1 MHRRTGDAMHI
12 LCFLP
17 DFGGGGAQRTVV
29 NLANAF
35 ADFGERVALCSVRT
49 DGAARAWVSDKVEII
64 DLGCRRVRQS
74 LWRLRE
80 VIRERSPDV
89 LFASMV
95 DANILAFAA
104 HKTSCREVKLVLRET
119 NSHLARGDLGKLRRM
134 MVGMAYRRAD
144 SVVALSCGVGAEIT
158 MLYSLNPSRVC
169 TIGNPVNIAD
179 ISAKVATARLMP
191 PPLPRSG
198 PVLLAV
204 GRLTWQKGFDRLI
217 RMFARLPLPDANL
230 VILGEGE
237 ARDMLVDLAAQCGVG
252 NRVVLPGF
260 VQDVERW
267 FAHADVLALPSR
279 WEGFG
284 HVIVEAM
291 AAGLPV
297 VAYDCPHGPRDII
310 RNDEN
315 GILVPADGD
324 SQFAAALQRL
334 LTDETE
340 RRRFAKAGIQTAEC
354 FARNS
359 IATSYLDLFRRL

>member
-1 MHRRTGDAMHI
+1 MHI

-17 DFGGGGAQRTVV
+17 DFGGGGAQRTIV

-35 ADFGERVALCSVRT
+35 ADFGERVGLCSVRT

-64 DLGCRRVRQS
+64 DLGCRRARQS
-74 LWRLRE
+74 LWRLRK
-80 VIRERSPDV
+80 VIRERSPDIV
-89 LFASMV
+89 FASMI

-104 HKTSCREVKLVLRET
+104 REVSGRRPKLVLRET

-134 MVGMAYRRAD
+134 LVGMAYRRAD
-144 SVVALSCGVGAEIT
+144 SVVALSQGVGAEIA
-158 MLYSLNPSRVC
+158 MLYRLNPSRMR
-169 TIGNPVNIAD
+169 TIGNPVNVAD
-179 ISAKVATARLMP
+179 IAARVAAVRL
-191 PPLPRSG
+191 LPSYVPCSG
-198 PVLLAV
+198 PVILAI

-217 RMFARLPLPDANL
+217 RMFAQLPLPDARL

-237 ARDMLVDLAAQCGVG
+237 DRDSLLDLAAQCGVG
-252 NRVVLPGF
+252 SRVVLPGF
-260 VQDVERW
+260 VQDTERW
-267 FAHADVLALPSR
+267 LAHADVFALPSR

-310 RNDEN
+310 GNEEN
-315 GILVPADGD
+315 GILVAPDDD
-324 SQFAAALQRL
+324 SQFSAALQRL

-340 RRRFAKAGIQTAEC
+340 RQRFAKAGMRTAES
-354 FARNS
+354 FARDR
-359 IATSYLDLFRRL
+359 IAASYLDLFRNL

>member
-1 MHRRTGDAMHI
+1 MHI

-64 DLGCRRVRQS
+64 DLGCRQVRQS
-74 LWRLRE
+74 LWRLQK
-80 VIRERSPDV
+80 VIRQRSPDI

-104 HKTSCREVKLVLRET
+104 HRISCRKAKLVLRET
-119 NSHLARGDLGKLRRM
+119 NSHLARGDLGRLRH
-134 MVGMAYRRAD
+134 VLIGAAYRRAD
-144 SVVALSCGVGAEIT
+144 SVVALSRGVGEEIT
-158 MLYSLNPSRVC
+158 MLYSLSPSRIY
-169 TIGNPVNIAD
+169 TIGNPVNTAE
-179 ISAKVATARLMP
+179 ISAKVAAARLMP

-198 PVLLAV
+198 PVLLAI
-204 GRLTWQKGFDRLI
+204 GRLTRQKGFDQLV
-217 RMFARLPLPDANL
+217 RMFAQLPLPDASL

-237 ARDMLVDLAAQCGVG
+237 SREALIYLAKQCGVG
-252 NRVVLPGF
+252 NRVIFPGF
-260 VQDVERW
+260 VQKVEPW
-267 FAHADVLALPSR
+267 LAHADVFALPSR

-310 RNDEN
+310 CNDEN
-315 GILVPADGD
+315 GILVPAGKE
-324 SQFAAALQRL
+324 SQFATALQRL
-334 LTDETE
+334 LTNQAE
-340 RRRFAKAGIQTAEC
+340 RRRFAEAGIQTAEN
-354 FARNS
+354 FARNR
-359 IATSYLDLFRRL
+359 IAASYLDLFRRL